1 MTEWF
6 FGNFCT
12 TRQLLQHSSRGVDS
26 GCAIEMTAQ
35 RNRRKRNPPQLV
47 RCNHDTFPIL
57 LLFSPSKWIHG
68 QGGCDGVKIKLFMVF
83 RIAELIFQFCPIF
96 FHSCYCYLTD
106 KLLWMN
112 CYVKWEEHI
121 KLLGKRSSVHC
132 QFLHNFCKTCS
143 MEYINQEALQD
154 QITHIS

>member
-26 GCAIEMTAQ
+26 GRAIEMTAQ

-57 LLFSPSKWIHG
+57 LLFSPSKWIPG
-68 QGGCDGVKIKLFMVF
+68 QGGYDGVKIKFFMVF
-83 RIAELIFQFCPIF
+83 RIAELISKFVLYF
-96 FHSCYCYLTD
+96 FILATAT
-106 KLLWMN
+106 LLIN
-112 CYVKWEEHI
+112 CFE
-121 KLLGKRSSVHC
+121 
-132 QFLHNFCKTCS
+132 
-143 MEYINQEALQD
+143 
-154 QITHIS
+154 